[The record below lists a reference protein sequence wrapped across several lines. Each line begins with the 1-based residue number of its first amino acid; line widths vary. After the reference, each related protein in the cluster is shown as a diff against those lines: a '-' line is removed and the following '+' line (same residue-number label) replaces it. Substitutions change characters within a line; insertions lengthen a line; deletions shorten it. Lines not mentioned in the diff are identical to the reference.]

1 MDVVA
6 NGADVPPDLGEEAS
20 LLLRGLLARDRNAR
34 WGWEDVE
41 AWTRGQPRPA
51 PDDRKS
57 SDDAEAGAID
67 LGGRTFRAP
76 SKYALAAGRAENWV
90 EARDQLVRGAVAT
103 WLEDF
108 PTGGRMLSA
117 LRTLMRREGLD
128 DDARLM
134 LGLKILN
141 PDMPL
146 VRAGDLVT
154 PSWLLQHPAE
164 GYALISG
171 QMPALLEQFGLEPW
185 LVQLQKREADVRRR
199 AAALDIELNEDL
211 LRVNLLCMSRHQLDE
226 LWQELRSEAPDS
238 DHRGVASLMDRAQLV
253 EEDVLI
259 LVSAGRGQFRP
270 LREVL
275 QEAQELAHKEGVAGF
290 DDAAGAALLQQAR
303 RAIMQRVA
311 ERVENFARCGV
322 QRIDEWV
329 DQFRLERRTTLA
341 RAAVILAVPVES
353 WQRPPGQEYVSQLL
367 GFFEKRINVSV
378 SRGFRWRG

>member
-1 MDVVA
+1 MLSGHRSRGGGGHSHPVPPGLPANPAVEAAVDALVPSVATKVLARGEYEGRRFEVVELADGRSLAEVAISADDSEAFRCIVRALGAGIHAMQRAGLRHRDLRPQAILHDAREGAYTICRFGFARLSSLDLDTSAPHVLSRYGAPELLAGAVSPASDWWSLGIVLLEKLTQGACFDGVSDQAFLMDVVA
-6 NGADVPPDLGEEAS
+6 NGADIPPDLGEEAS

-154 PSWLLQHPAE
+154 PGWLLQHPAE

-171 QMPALLEQFGLEPW
+171 PMPALL
-185 LVQLQKREADVRRR
+185 RAVRTR
-199 AAALDIELNEDL
+199 A
-211 LRVNLLCMSRHQLDE
+211 
-226 LWQELRSEAPDS
+226 
-238 DHRGVASLMDRAQLV
+238 
-253 EEDVLI
+253 
-259 LVSAGRGQFRP
+259 
-270 LREVL
+270 
-275 QEAQELAHKEGVAGF
+275 
-290 DDAAGAALLQQAR
+290 
-303 RAIMQRVA
+303 
-311 ERVENFARCGV
+311 
-322 QRIDEWV
+322 
-329 DQFRLERRTTLA
+329 LA
-341 RAAVILAVPVES
+341 RASPEARS
-353 WQRPPGQEYVSQLL
+353 
-367 GFFEKRINVSV
+367 
-378 SRGFRWRG
+378 